1 MKNVLNRR
9 KTKPDENIMRYCCYI
24 CSCLIKI
31 VYSFSL
37 NKLKFKFSILIWGH
51 NSVLLL
57 LFQIFVFLF
66 LIDIKELVLNVLP
79 TMYIHKNRIYFT
91 LQSVSSA
98 VISIE
103 LENSTKRQSLIKSY
117 YKSPEWKVIL
127 LHQAQTIELLNVLIA
142 EKRC

>member
-1 MKNVLNRR
+1 MQNVLNRR
-9 KTKPDENIMRYCCYI
+9 KTKSDENIMRYCWYI
-24 CSCLIKI
+24 CSCLITI
-31 VYSFSL
+31 VCSFSL
-37 NKLKFKFSILIWGH
+37 NKLKFKLSILIWGH

-57 LFQIFVFLF
+57 LFQMFVLLF

-103 LENSTKRQSLIKSY
+103 LENFAKRQSL
-117 YKSPEWKVIL
+117 
-127 LHQAQTIELLNVLIA
+127 
-142 EKRC
+142 